1 MMSPALAQ
9 RAFNWFGTFSGP
21 ARLRVKGAMTTR
33 FLSASGPTSTGLKR
47 LGPLSVWGSRMGN
60 SPKLIMQNIFI
71 KAGFAFHMAQRL
83 RETSDAD
90 KLPSQGDTPHPK
102 IA

>member
-1 MMSPALAQ
+1 
-9 RAFNWFGTFSGP
+9 
-21 ARLRVKGAMTTR
+21 
-33 FLSASGPTSTGLKR
+33 
-47 LGPLSVWGSRMGN
+47 MGN
-60 SPKLIMQNIFI
+60 SPKLITQNIFI
-71 KAGFAFHMAQRL
+71 KAGFAFHMPQRL